1 MNTTETYDFDTV
13 MDNLMEIGQR
23 FADADKM
30 EELTDIVEATLGV
43 GRKVSQ
49 CTKKQLDAL
58 VIILDDLIDKAKEL
72 GI

>member
-1 MNTTETYDFDTV
+1 
-13 MDNLMEIGQR
+13 
-23 FADADKM
+23 M

-58 VIILDDLIDKAKEL
+58 VIILDDLTDKAQEL

>member
-1 MNTTETYDFDTV
+1 MNTTVTYDFDDV
-13 MDNLMEIGQR
+13 MDKLMAIGQR

-58 VIILDDLIDKAKEL
+58 VIILDDLTDKAQEL

>member
-13 MDNLMEIGQR
+13 MDNLMAIGQR

-58 VIILDDLIDKAKEL
+58 VIILDDLTDKAKEL

>member
-1 MNTTETYDFDTV
+1 MNTTVTYDFDDV
-13 MDNLMEIGQR
+13 MDKLMAIGQR
-23 FADADKM
+23 FADANKM

-58 VIILDDLIDKAKEL
+58 VIILDDLTDKAQEL